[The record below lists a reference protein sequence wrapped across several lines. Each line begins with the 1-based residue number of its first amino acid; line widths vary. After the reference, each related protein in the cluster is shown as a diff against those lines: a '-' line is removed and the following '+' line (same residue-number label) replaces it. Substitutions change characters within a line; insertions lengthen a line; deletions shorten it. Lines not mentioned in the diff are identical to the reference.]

1 MENLNCNARSA
12 PKTIF
17 CDIDGTLVRFPDTI
31 EGFKNLPK
39 GEQSLEVLPGALD
52 KLWEWETQGFKIILT
67 TGRKESMRKVTE
79 ELLTNAGIF
88 WDQLVMGLGPGKRY
102 LINDINNGA
111 STAFA
116 VNVKRNEGIGNI
128 DLPETTHINESDPMV
143 VEAMMTNNNQDLL
156 EDVLC
161 PPRECN
167 PYTDKIA
174 ERKAYEISV
183 QRHQEAIQDY
193 IENGEDISKEPGMEY
208 L

>member
-1 MENLNCNARSA
+1 MENLNSNARSA

-128 DLPETTHINESDPMV
+128 DLPET
-143 VEAMMTNNNQDLL
+143 NNNQDFL

-161 PPRECN
+161 PPRERN

-183 QRHQEAIQDY
+183 KRHQEAIQDY